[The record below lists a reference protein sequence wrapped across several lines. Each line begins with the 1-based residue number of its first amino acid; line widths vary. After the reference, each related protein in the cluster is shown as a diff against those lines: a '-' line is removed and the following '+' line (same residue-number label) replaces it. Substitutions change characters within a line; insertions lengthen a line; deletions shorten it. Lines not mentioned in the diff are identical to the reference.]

1 MCELFLKGESI
12 RRLFFSFFG
21 SVCVRIRIGPGIS
34 SVIDDDVLSLRENRL
49 NDRKRHEIN
58 LFLPRGS
65 QKGQFEGTDG
75 DILFT
80 KALFRTQ
87 LWLTL

>member
-1 MCELFLKGESI
+1 MCELFLKGDSI
-12 RRLFFSFFG
+12 RRLFFSFFW
-21 SVCVRIRIGPGIS
+21 SVRIRIGPGIS
-34 SVIDDDVLSLRENRL
+34 SVIDDDVLSLGENRL
-49 NDRKRHEIN
+49 NDRKRHERG